1 MATGVF
7 RPDTVESARAAAG
20 RPAPVGGGRGTAV
33 NIVGQPIGLRPGTTA
48 PPSTGPR
55 MTQYGPALP
64 YGQGGINEI
73 GSSGRTPIG
82 FYTGQP
88 GTTLARSLDP
98 MVIWGSNQQGG
109 GTPTAP
115 VIPSGGGQGGGDSGA
130 GGGGGMG
137 GGGMGGGMGGGGG
150 FTPPAAQTSAVWD
163 QLLKALADIT
173 AGARGQIGTAGEQ
186 LKGALTSRD
195 PEASFQWNPASVV
208 IPQAT
213 LANYV
218 QAVGG
223 SPTEVQATRDLGQQ
237 FLNAFLGDVGQVA
250 QGADVASQNWR
261 VRQQDVGS
269 QLQADALRQLAFNEM
284 AARLGIEQARAAE
297 QRDIQNTALEMAL
310 KYAEAERKKR
320 DLAVTAP
327 SLPFNAVTIP
337 GYGSITLPQ
346 TLV

>member
-7 RPDTVESARAAAG
+7 RSADAAERAAN
-20 RPAPVGGGRGTAV
+20 TAASNRATGV
-33 NIVGQPIGLRPGTTA
+33 VAT
-48 PPSTGPR
+48 PSGAR
-55 MTQYGPALP
+55 MTQYGPAAR

-115 VIPSGGGQGGGDSGA
+115 VIPSGGGQGSGDSGA
-130 GGGGGMG
+130 PTD
-137 GGGMGGGMGGGGG
+137 GGGMGGGMGSGRG
-150 FTPPAAQTSAVWD
+150 FTPPAPQTSAVWD
-163 QLLKALADIT
+163 QLLKALADIA

-223 SPTEVQATRDLGQQ
+223 SPSEVQATRDLGQQ

-250 QGADVASQNWR
+250 QGADVAAQNWR

-327 SLPFNAVTIP
+327 SLPFNTVTIP

>member
-7 RPDTVESARAAAG
+7 RPDTVESARAASG

-33 NIVGQPIGLRPGTTA
+33 NIVGQPVGLRPGTTA
-48 PPSTGPR
+48 PISTGPR

-64 YGQGGINEI
+64 YGQGGINEV
-73 GSSGRTPIG
+73 GSGGVAQG
-82 FYTGQP
+82 FYTGRP
-88 GTTLARSLDP
+88 GTTVANSLNP

-109 GTPTAP
+109 GPASPP
-115 VIPSGGGQGGGDSGA
+115 VIPSGGNQGGGSQGDGGA
-130 GGGGGMG
+130 
-137 GGGMGGGMGGGGG
+137 GMGGGMGGGG

-163 QLLKALADIT
+163 QLLKALSDISS
-173 AGARGQIGTAGEQ
+173 GARGQIGTAGEQ

-195 PEASFQWNPASVV
+195 PEVSFQWNPASVV

-223 SPTEVQATRDLGQQ
+223 SPSEVQATRDLGQQ

-250 QGADVASQNWR
+250 QGTEAASQAWR
-261 VRQQDVGS
+261 ARQQDVGS
-269 QLQADALRQLAFNEM
+269 QLQAQALRDLAFQEM
-284 AARLGIEQARAAE
+284 AARLGIEQARASE

-310 KYAEAERKKR
+310 KYAEAEKKKR
-320 DLAVTAP
+320 NLGITAP
-327 SLPFNAVTIP
+327 SVPFDTVDIP
-337 GYGSITLPQ
+337 GYGRITLPS
-346 TLV
+346 TLA

>member
-7 RPDTVESARAAAG
+7 RPDTAEAAARAAASRSRSG
-20 RPAPVGGGRGTAV
+20 AV
-33 NIVGQPIGLRPGTTA
+33 ATN
-48 PPSTGPR
+48 TGAR
-55 MTQYGPALP
+55 MTQYGPAARP
-64 YGQGGINEI
+64 GQGGINEV
-73 GSSGRTPIG
+73 GSGGMAQG
-82 FYTGQP
+82 FYTGRP
-88 GTTLARSLDP
+88 GTTVARALDP
-98 MVIWGSNQQGG
+98 MVIWGSNQQAGAQPVVPPTVPGAGTGG
-109 GTPTAP
+109 GGGSQGSTGD
-115 VIPSGGGQGGGDSGA
+115 GGGQGGGA
-130 GGGGGMG
+130 
-137 GGGMGGGMGGGGG
+137 G

-163 QLLKALADIT
+163 QLLKALGDIT
-173 AGARGQIGTAGEQ
+173 TGARGQIGTAGEQ
-186 LKGALTSRD
+186 LRSALTARD
-195 PEASFQWNPASVV
+195 PEASFQWNPASVN

-223 SPTEVQATRDLGQQ
+223 SPNEVQATRDLGQQ

-284 AARLGIEQARAAE
+284 AARLGIEQGRAAE

-320 DLAVTAP
+320 NLGVTAP
-327 SLPFNAVTIP
+327 SLPFDTVDIP
-337 GYGSITLPQ
+337 GYGRITLPQ
-346 TLV
+346 TLG

>member
-7 RPDTVESARAAAG
+7 RSADAAERAANTAASNRAAG
-20 RPAPVGGGRGTAV
+20 VVAT
-33 NIVGQPIGLRPGTTA
+33 
-48 PPSTGPR
+48 PSGAR
-55 MTQYGPALP
+55 MTQYGPAAR

-115 VIPSGGGQGGGDSGA
+115 VIPSGGGQGDGGVSQGGVGD
-130 GGGGGMG
+130 GGGVGGRFDL
-137 GGGMGGGMGGGGG
+137 GG

-223 SPTEVQATRDLGQQ
+223 SPNEVQATRDLGQQ

-320 DLAVTAP
+320 DLSVTAP
-327 SLPFNAVTIP
+327 SLPFNTVTIP

>member
-7 RPDTVESARAAAG
+7 RSADAAERAANTAASNRAAG
-20 RPAPVGGGRGTAV
+20 VVAT
-33 NIVGQPIGLRPGTTA
+33 
-48 PPSTGPR
+48 PSGAR
-55 MTQYGPALP
+55 MTQYGPAAR

-98 MVIWGSNQQGG
+98 MVIWGSNQQTGNQPVVP
-109 GTPTAP
+109 PTAP
-115 VIPSGGGQGGGDSGA
+115 VIPSGGGQGGGDSG
-130 GGGGGMG
+130 G

-150 FTPPAAQTSAVWD
+150 FTPPAPQTSAVWD
-163 QLLKALADIT
+163 QLLKALADIA

-186 LKGALTSRD
+186 LKDALTSRD
-195 PEASFQWNPASVV
+195 PEASFQWNPSSVV

-223 SPTEVQATRDLGQQ
+223 SPSEVQATRDLGQQ
-237 FLNAFLGDVGQVA
+237 FLNAFLSDVGQVA

-320 DLAVTAP
+320 DLSVTAP
-327 SLPFNAVTIP
+327 SLPFNTVTIP